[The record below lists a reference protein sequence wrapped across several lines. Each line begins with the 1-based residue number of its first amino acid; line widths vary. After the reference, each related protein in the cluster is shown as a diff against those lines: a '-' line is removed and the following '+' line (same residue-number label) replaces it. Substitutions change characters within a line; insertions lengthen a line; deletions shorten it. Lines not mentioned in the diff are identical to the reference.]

1 MAATDGVLKIA
12 IEGACGAEL
21 RLGAR
26 LCGREG
32 PGAAGSGA
40 RKRRGGRARI
50 WCAGNIGAGK
60 STLLRLLSGCGM
72 NFVVVPEPISKWTA
86 VEDPDGEDEVDVKVV
101 SASQEDGANLLGRF
115 YAEPRRWSFTFQA
128 YAFLSRVR
136 AQMRP
141 FHEHDQISGAWSR
154 KRFGGA
160 AAGAGAKR
168 EREDDAPASADAAG
182 TPPKVARTE
191 DAKQESKDEDDASAL
206 KPLRGDESA

>member
-1 MAATDGVLKIA
+1 
-12 IEGACGAEL
+12 
-21 RLGAR
+21 
-26 LCGREG
+26 
-32 PGAAGSGA
+32 
-40 RKRRGGRARI
+40 
-50 WCAGNIGAGK
+50 
-60 STLLRLLSGCGM
+60 M

-86 VEDPDGEDEVDVKVV
+86 VEDPDGEDEVEVQVV

-141 FHEHDQISGAWSR
+141 FHEHDAISGAWSR

-160 AAGAGAKR
+160 SEPAEGAAGSKR
-168 EREDDAPASADAAG
+168 EREDGPEGEGGSGG

-191 DAKQESKDEDDASAL
+191 EGESDPLAM